1 MATDATVPPF
11 TMVSNGGITGLD
23 INIVARFCEAYGYG
37 LTVKNMSTDAL
48 VPAIQ
53 SGKADL
59 IGSAL
64 SITPERE
71 ESVLFCEPYCVADV
85 VLVILKSD
93 AVVEAA
99 AGAETE
105 EGGFLGGLWTSFQKT
120 FIREARWKLFLKG
133 LLTTLNITILSI
145 LIGTLLGFLIFMLC
159 RNGNRVA
166 NGITRVGLWLLQGMP
181 TVVLLMIFYYIIF
194 GTLAVGGTV
203 VAIICFTLIFA
214 TGVFALLKTGVG
226 TVDPGQYEAAYALG
240 YSNRRTFFKVILP
253 QALPHVVSTYKGEI
267 TGLLKASSVV
277 GYIAVQDLTK
287 MGDIVRSRTY
297 EAFFPLIAV
306 AIIYFGLEGILG
318 FIVNRISRGLNPKR
332 RTMEDVLKGVNQ

>member
-1 MATDATVPPF
+1 
-11 TMVSNGGITGLD
+11 
-23 INIVARFCEAYGYG
+23 
-37 LTVKNMSTDAL
+37 MSTDSL

-53 SGKADL
+53 SGKADFV
-59 IGSAL
+59 GSAL

-71 ESVLFCEPYCVADV
+71 ESVFFSEPYCVSDV
-85 VLVILKSD
+85 VLVILKSG
-93 AVVEAA
+93 AVVEGEAV
-99 AGAETE
+99 AENE
-105 EGGFLGGLWTSFQKT
+105 EGGFLGGLRTSFEKT
-120 FIREARWKLFLKG
+120 FVREDRWKLFLKG
-133 LLTTLNITILSI
+133 LLTTLSITLLSI
-145 LIGTLLGFLIFMLC
+145 LIGTLLGFLTFMLC

-166 NGITRVGLWLLQGMP
+166 NGIARVGMWLIQGMP

-194 GTLAVGGTV
+194 GTLAIGGTT
-203 VAIICFTLIFA
+203 VAIICFTLIFG

-226 TVDPGQYEAAYALG
+226 TVDLGQYEASYALG

-306 AIIYFGLEGILG
+306 AIIYFGLEGVFG
-318 FIVNRISRGLNPKR
+318 FIVSRVSRVLNPKR
-332 RTMEDVLKGVNQ
+332 RKKEDILKGVNISDQN